1 MAAGRGATS
10 VTGVSRVVGTSNKRG
25 RSAGAGGRQQQ
36 VGGEEEEPVEDMVST
51 WAIMLDIWPLEDRP
65 EKMTNPRIVNE
76 FSFDQMIKYKK
87 SYESLMKK
95 EGKGEGVFGKDNK
108 LPTKKY
114 AGAEDN
120 CLDIL
125 HPAR

>member
-1 MAAGRGATS
+1 
-10 VTGVSRVVGTSNKRG
+10 VVGVSRGAEASSKRARSTGTRG
-25 RSAGAGGRQQQ
+25 QQQ
-36 VGGEEEEPVEDMVST
+36 QGRGEEGEPVEDMVST